1 MAFTGEKAAR
11 VTMLAAVL
19 LPAAALAAEIR
30 FDVRH
35 EHLHKGCG
43 GALTV
48 DEQGI
53 SYRGAKKHAWRW
65 SYQEIQELKLGPR
78 SIHILT
84 YQDHSYDFRGE
95 IPAAV
100 YALWK
105 NRLDQRFVAEIADQQ
120 VQPEWRVPARY
131 LTRMAGSQGV
141 IEISRDRI
149 VFKSDREDDSRT
161 WRFSDIENISSSGP
175 FQLTITTFE
184 RARFHYGDRKGFN
197 FQLKE
202 ALSEARYDDLWRK
215 INQENGRVQ
224 IP

>member
-1 MAFTGEKAAR
+1 
-11 VTMLAAVL
+11 MLAVVL
-19 LPAAALAAEIR
+19 LSSAAQAEEIR
-30 FDVRH
+30 FEMRH
-35 EHLHKGCG
+35 EHLHKGCH

-48 DEQGI
+48 DAQGI
-53 SYRGAKKHAWRW
+53 SYRGAKTHDWHW
-65 SYQEIQELKLGPR
+65 SYQDIQELKLGPR

-84 YQDHSYDFRGE
+84 YQDRSYDFRGDV
-95 IPAAV
+95 PAAV

-105 NRLDQRFVAEIADQQ
+105 NRLDQRFVAEIAEQH
-120 VQPEWRVPARY
+120 VQPEWRIPAKH

-141 IEISRDRI
+141 IEICRDRI
-149 VFKSDREDDSRT
+149 VFKSDREGDSRT

-215 INQENGRVQ
+215 INRQNGRVQ